1 MAHEPR
7 SADFHVP
14 FLDVS
19 RDGPYLPAR
28 GFRLARDR
36 RRGLIAAMG
45 AQEMAEAI
53 DEVAHLELHRSFEF
67 VMPLGKISTAKI
79 AREEGVPVRN
89 KGPTLRN
96 MIYDPEHR
104 AMFSGREDGT
114 IVFWKAR
121 IIGEEVSSSGEPSYL
136 RGHRGRVGALLSLRA
151 CPGHYVAGTLVSGG
165 ADGTLRVWDPRKD
178 PSIAQLQKLTGHE
191 GGVVALEQVGG
202 YVASGSTDRTVVL
215 WRPGDPPADV
225 VKTSTTDRYPWFER
239 HRRLAV
245 FDGWVNSLSFGST
258 GAVGDFGA
266 LYVGTSSGETR
277 RVRARSAPSAPGG
290 VAFDTSA
297 VPETSTRAVD
307 GGFGILQVL
316 YVPEEHLLLTLAY
329 DARLRAYDARTGSVA
344 LSFENPNGALFT
356 RMAFDAAHRELYLSD
371 REGYLWVYDVFDGG
385 VTIHE
390 QVTGVAK
397 VSDEEVK
404 RGSLAP
410 ATSVALLREASHVV
424 VLSARGSLVGVRV
437 ARETAF
443 KRLGRAAGE
452 GHAGPVIALAVG
464 ETEEHGERVF
474 SASLD
479 GAVRQWDSYDLACA
493 RVFDEPG
500 PELACLT
507 FAPRPCRLVTGHD
520 DGSIRLWGLDMG
532 LSSTIRN
539 RRDGHRNTASC
550 IVALESRRPEDWLVA
565 TGGFDGR
572 VALWNVRPS
581 QHVAPDVIA
590 SWDAHPGHEILAVV
604 AFAGDRVATGGN
616 DGVVRVWRGPD
627 DLLAEFQGHEEAVTC
642 LATRGDVLFSG
653 SEDGTVRAWDVSA
666 ATEALAREDE
676 DDDPNAVRGRAEC
689 VAEPIAV
696 LRGHGG
702 VVSGVHAM
710 RLTGHV
716 LSVAYA
722 KHHRAMN
729 GSAILWDPSA
739 EREEDRK
746 VAVFEHPEHF
756 RCMAVRER
764 DNQALFGTSEGNI
777 IARDAFPPEVWGA
790 LGLPPRSK
798 APATPSV
805 SGDED
810 STEEIEDD
818 ELADIHSRF
827 ESLGGFL
834 EDA

>member
-1 MAHEPR
+1 
-7 SADFHVP
+7 
-14 FLDVS
+14 
-19 RDGPYLPAR
+19 
-28 GFRLARDR
+28 
-36 RRGLIAAMG
+36 MG

-266 LYVGTSSGETR
+266 LYVGTSSGERVACARDPRHPPRRRRLRHVRRPGDVDARRRRRLRHPSGAVRARGTFVADSGVRRAVTGVRRSNRVRRPLVRKPKRRALHPNGVRRGAPRTVFVGQRRISVGVR
-277 RVRARSAPSAPGG
+277 RVRRWRDHPRTSHGGGESVGRGGEARIARAR
-290 VAFDTSA
+290 DERR
-297 VPETSTRAVD
+297 VPR
-307 GGFGILQVL
+307 
-316 YVPEEHLLLTLAY
+316 
-329 DARLRAYDARTGSVA
+329 
-344 LSFENPNGALFT
+344 
-356 RMAFDAAHRELYLSD
+356 
-371 REGYLWVYDVFDGG
+371 
-385 VTIHE
+385 
-390 QVTGVAK
+390 
-397 VSDEEVK
+397 
-404 RGSLAP
+404 
-410 ATSVALLREASHVV
+410 ASHVV

-452 GHAGPVIALAVG
+452 ARGPGHRPRRRRDR
-464 ETEEHGERVF
+464 GERRVF
-474 SASLD
+474 GVARRRR
-479 GAVRQWDSYDLACA
+479 GQWDSYDLACA

-550 IVALESRRPEDWLVA
+550 VAALESRRPEDWLVA

-627 DLLAEFQGHEEAVTC
+627 DLLAEFRGHEEAVTC

-689 VAEPIAV
+689 AAEPTAV

-722 KHHRAMN
+722 PHHRAMN

-746 VAVFEHPEHF
+746 
-756 RCMAVRER
+756 
-764 DNQALFGTSEGNI
+764 
-777 IARDAFPPEVWGA
+777 
-790 LGLPPRSK
+790 
-798 APATPSV
+798 
-805 SGDED
+805 
-810 STEEIEDD
+810 
-818 ELADIHSRF
+818 
-827 ESLGGFL
+827 GGGV
-834 EDA
+834 